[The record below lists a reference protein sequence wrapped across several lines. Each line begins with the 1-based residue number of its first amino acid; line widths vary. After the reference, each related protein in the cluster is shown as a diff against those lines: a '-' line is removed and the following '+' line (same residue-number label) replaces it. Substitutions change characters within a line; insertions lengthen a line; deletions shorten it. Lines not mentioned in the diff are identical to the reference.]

1 MKLSNAI
8 DEMRF
13 AMSAKDL
20 SDNYLKKKDD
30 LTRIDTFCG
39 EWSYG
44 ITMVPCSFAVQLAE
58 KLLDAVGDIE
68 VGLDI
73 ERDVSESDSEDDGC
87 TFTEFVA

>member
-1 MKLSNAI
+1 MKLSEAI
-8 DEMRF
+8 DEMRS
-13 AMSAKDL
+13 AMCAKDL

-58 KLLDAVGDIE
+58 KLLDVVGDID
-68 VGLDI
+68 VGLEV
-73 ERDVSESDSEDDGC
+73 ERDVPESDSEDD
-87 TFTEFVA
+87 EE

>member
-1 MKLSNAI
+1 MKLSEAI
-8 DEMRF
+8 DEMRS
-13 AMSAKDL
+13 AMCAKDL

-58 KLLDAVGDIE
+58 KLLDVVGDIE
-68 VGLDI
+68 VGLD
-73 ERDVSESDSEDDGC
+73 VSESDSMDD
-87 TFTEFVA
+87 EE

>member
-58 KLLDAVGDIE
+58 MLLDVVGDID
-68 VGLDI
+68 VGLEV
-73 ERDVSESDSEDDGC
+73 ERDVSDSDSNG
-87 TFTEFVA
+87 

>member
-44 ITMVPCSFAVQLAE
+44 IKSVNHKCCKVL
-58 KLLDAVGDIE
+58 
-68 VGLDI
+68 
-73 ERDVSESDSEDDGC
+73 
-87 TFTEFVA
+87 

>member
-1 MKLSNAI
+1 MKLSEAI
-8 DEMRF
+8 DEMRS

-58 KLLDAVGDIE
+58 MLLDVVGDID
-68 VGLDI
+68 VGLEV
-73 ERDVSESDSEDDGC
+73 ERDVSESDSNG
-87 TFTEFVA
+87 

>member
-1 MKLSNAI
+1 MNEKLLPCPFCGGEAMAI
-8 DEMRF
+8 
-13 AMSAKDL
+13 
-20 SDNYLKKKDD
+20 
-30 LTRIDTFCG
+30 FCG

-58 KLLDAVGDIE
+58 MLLDVVGDIE

-87 TFTEFVA
+87 TFTEFAA

>member
-1 MKLSNAI
+1 MKLSEAI
-8 DEMRF
+8 DEMRS
-13 AMSAKDL
+13 AMCAKDL

-58 KLLDAVGDIE
+58 KLFDVVGDIE
-68 VGLDI
+68 VGLD
-73 ERDVSESDSEDDGC
+73 VSDSDSEDD
-87 TFTEFVA
+87 EE

>member
-1 MKLSNAI
+1 MKLSEAI
-8 DEMRF
+8 DEMRS

-44 ITMVPCSFAVQLAE
+44 ITMVPCSFAIQLAE
-58 KLLDAVGDIE
+58 KLLDVVGDIE
-68 VGLDI
+68 VGLD
-73 ERDVSESDSEDDGC
+73 VSESDSMDD
-87 TFTEFVA
+87 EE

>member
-1 MKLSNAI
+1 MKLSEAI
-8 DEMRF
+8 DEMRS

-58 KLLDAVGDIE
+58 KLLDVVGDID
-68 VGLDI
+68 VGLEV
-73 ERDVSESDSEDDGC
+73 ERDVSESDSMDD
-87 TFTEFVA
+87 EE

>member
-1 MKLSNAI
+1 MKLSEAI
-8 DEMRF
+8 DEMRS

-58 KLLDAVGDIE
+58 MLLDVVGDID
-68 VGLDI
+68 VGLEV
-73 ERDVSESDSEDDGC
+73 ERDVSDSDSNG
-87 TFTEFVA
+87 